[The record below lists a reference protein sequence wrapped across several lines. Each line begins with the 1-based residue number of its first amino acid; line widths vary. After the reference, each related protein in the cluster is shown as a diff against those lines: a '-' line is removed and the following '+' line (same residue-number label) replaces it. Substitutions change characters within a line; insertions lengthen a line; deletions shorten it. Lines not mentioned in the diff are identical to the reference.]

1 MKVCARP
8 KRMTDNRFSRGGHI
22 TAAQRHALPAS
33 DFARPGESYPIDTKN
48 RARNALARV
57 SQFGSENL
65 QKRVRAKVHSKYP
78 EIGED

>member
-1 MKVCARP
+1 MKVCVRP
-8 KRMTDNRFSRGGHI
+8 KRTTDDRFSRGGHI

-33 DFARPGESYPIDTKN
+33 DFAGPGESYPVDTKN

-57 SQFGSENL
+57 AQFGDAGL
-65 QKRVRAKVHSKYP
+65 QKRVRQKVHSKYP